1 VQDLETSPALRD
13 LFSDLVRP
21 EQFAELYGKKAAA
34 LYTQAGDYQKTAR
47 FYYKKAEDT
56 YYQVLFEATLRTVTM
71 QSARCS
77 RARLACTQNCCC
89 ASGPAGLRCVA
100 GAVPRAIVVF
110 ACNGHSRR
118 VFSLLTPS
126 ATVRPTTGPRT
137 TTGAAPAT
145 SGTTSTRVCPHT
157 ALRGSCGA
165 KCRCAILHLCIPH
178 PIASGLL
185 VCIQFNHQGG

>member
-1 VQDLETSPALRD
+1 MFLLSACVEPRVVQGYLIFGSVASL
-13 LFSDLVRP
+13 
-21 EQFAELYGKKAAA
+21 
-34 LYTQAGDYQKTAR
+34 QAGDYQKTAR

-89 ASGPAGLRCVA
+89 VSGPAGLRCVA

-145 SGTTSTRVCPHT
+145 SGTTSTTATKRLLGRWHRVSR
-157 ALRGSCGA
+157 LGRV
-165 KCRCAILHLCIPH
+165 
-178 PIASGLL
+178 ASSAELTGVL
-185 VCIQFNHQGG
+185 